1 MPVLGSLN
9 DNKNGFEFL
18 EAIRQGESVHRE
30 YSCLKWRTIDAKLS
44 HRPQTIEEPEM
55 IFGYNTTKLT
65 LRELLF
71 EQSLLVY
78 PLIFML
84 FVLSRLFRFQ
94 LPGSSDIPPTETLD
108 EYYCDREA
116 ISDDLRL
123 ALAATDHEL
132 RDLGFAD
139 CTAISIHD
147 KNSQT
152 RYGSL
157 VYLSPDH
164 KTIAWIRTRRQ
175 PILPANK
182 QYVRVQ
188 LISIGRSGQLI
199 STTSSGRDV
208 LDPPDWS
215 IRYFPRVKLA
225 QLLSKHEQ
233 HLAERSTATELP
245 RVFENV
251 DVAADALAAS
261 HGRWIAFQRTRGFL
275 VEPKR
280 FPGSEFEGGHD
291 DPIVAAVRVME
302 NKKTQWITKLAILVF
317 SIVAFVALGLFQF
330 TWEWMLMILPVLF
343 VHELGHLIA
352 MKIFGYKNVQMFY
365 IPFFGAAVT
374 GRHYNVEG
382 WKKAIVS
389 LAGPVPSIVIGVLI
403 SIVAILTQW
412 GWAEKLALITLMI
425 NGFNLLPFLP
435 LDGGWVAHTTLFS
448 RSRYL
453 DMGYRIF
460 AVLMTFLVVLLLQ
473 TRGMIVV
480 AIGMVIALPAA
491 WKTMLVVDQLRN
503 QPLPEATD
511 NRIPTGAIQQISK
524 MLQDA
529 KLPAANIKQ
538 LASVT
543 VQVYEQL
550 SAKPPSALA
559 SVGLLFTQFASMVLV
574 LLCCLGMFGAKVY
587 RNFAKLRDLERETVL
602 VALDTSK
609 PRIAVGTTPLPQR
622 DLLFWEFQDAETAD
636 QAFDQKKSQGS
647 FSAVQFGAMIIQ
659 SSPSKNELEVGEKEI
674 DIEQLI
680 WPLEAERLSVEDPRL
695 ADIAASPRKSRCFL
709 DELPKVK
716 VRFKDQQSAK
726 KAIDE
731 INITPQ
737 MRFADS
743 MPVPAWYPPNGKYEE
758 RRKLRQLLSVLQ
770 ENREIAPWNEPD
782 PSRDKAGQK
791 NVKIEEIEK
800 DWAKDRK
807 ERSLRKAAWMESQM
821 VTTTGE
827 SLGLLKAYQ
836 KYEAELQSFI
846 EKSELQNATSS
857 DDDEFEKYPKLEDYL
872 SQFKDS
878 LGYLDSNEKNFRLAA
893 YASTHFA
900 STFADDASVTTF
912 LPDEPESDLDSAVAE
927 KIPQAEAETAIQI
940 YLYDSPDPAVAIGG
954 LIAWLKKNGAEE
966 ISLAYTVVKKRTP

>member
-1 MPVLGSLN
+1 
-9 DNKNGFEFL
+9 
-18 EAIRQGESVHRE
+18 
-30 YSCLKWRTIDAKLS
+30 
-44 HRPQTIEEPEM
+44 M

-65 LRELLF
+65 LRELMF
-71 EQSLLVY
+71 EQSFLLY

-108 EYYCDREA
+108 DYYGDREA
-116 ISDDLRL
+116 IDADLRQ
-123 ALAATDHEL
+123 ALSATDHEL
-132 RDLGFAD
+132 SDLGFTD

-175 PILPANK
+175 PILPSNK
-182 QYVRVQ
+182 HYVRVQ
-188 LISIGRSGQLI
+188 LISIGRSGQMI

-208 LDPPDWS
+208 LDPPEWS

-251 DVAADALAAS
+251 DVAGDALAAS

-275 VEPKR
+275 VEPKKA
-280 FPGSEFEGGHD
+280 PGSEFEGGQD
-291 DPIVAAVRVME
+291 DPIVAAVRTME

-374 GRHYNVEG
+374 GRHYNVAG

-389 LAGPVPSIVIGVLI
+389 LAGPVPSIGIGVLI
-403 SIVAILTQW
+403 SIVAIVTQW
-412 GWAEKLALITLMI
+412 GWAEKLAVITLMI

-453 DMGYRIF
+453 DMGYRLF

-480 AIGMVIALPAA
+480 AIGMVIALPVA
-491 WKTMLVVDQLRN
+491 WKTMLVVDQLRD
-503 QPLPEATD
+503 QPLPKATD
-511 NRIPTGAIQQISK
+511 DQIPTGAIQRIAK
-524 MLQDA
+524 MLQEV
-529 KLPAANIKQ
+529 KLPAANVKQ

-543 VQVYEQL
+543 VQVYEQV

-574 LLCCLGMFGAKVY
+574 LLCCLGMFGAKAY
-587 RNFAKLRDLERETVL
+587 RNFAKLRDVKRETVL

-622 DLLFWEFQDAETAD
+622 DLLFWEFEDAEIAG
-636 QAFDQKKSQGS
+636 QAFDQKKAQGT
-647 FSAVQFGAMIIQ
+647 FSAVQFGAVVIQ
-659 SSPSKNELEVGEKEI
+659 SSPSKNELDVGEQEI
-674 DIEQLI
+674 NLNQLI
-680 WPLEAERLSVEDPRL
+680 WPLEAERLSVEDQRL
-695 ADIAASPRKSRCFL
+695 SEVAASPLKSRCFL

-716 VRFKDQQSAK
+716 LRFKDQQAAK
-726 KAIDE
+726 WAIDE
-731 INITPQ
+731 ITMTPQ
-737 MRFADS
+737 MRFGDS
-743 MPVPAWYPPNGKYEE
+743 MPIPAWYPANTKSEE

-770 ENREIAPWNEPD
+770 ENRETAPWDEPVANSD
-782 PSRDKAGQK
+782 NAEKRNA
-791 NVKIEEIEK
+791 NLEEVEK
-800 DWAKDRK
+800 DWAKVRK
-807 ERSLRKAAWMESQM
+807 KRALKKAEWMESQIA
-821 VTTTGE
+821 TSSGE
-827 SLGLLKAYQ
+827 SLELLKAYQ

-846 EKSELQNATSS
+846 ENSELKNANSS
-857 DDDEFEKYPKLEDYL
+857 NDGKFDKYPKLEEHL
-872 SQFKDS
+872 ARFKDS

-893 YASTHFA
+893 YATANFA
-900 STFADDASVTTF
+900 STIADDASVTTF
-912 LPDEPESDLDSAVAE
+912 FPDQPDSDFGSSVAE
-927 KIPQAEAETAIQI
+927 KMPQAEAETTIQI

-966 ISLAYTVVKKRTP
+966 MSFAYTVVKKRKP

>member
-1 MPVLGSLN
+1 
-9 DNKNGFEFL
+9 
-18 EAIRQGESVHRE
+18 
-30 YSCLKWRTIDAKLS
+30 
-44 HRPQTIEEPEM
+44 M

-71 EQSLLVY
+71 EQSFLMY

-84 FVLSRLFRFQ
+84 FALTRLFRFQ
-94 LPGSSDIPPTETLD
+94 LPGSSDIPATETLD
-108 EYYCDREA
+108 DYYCDREEMD
-116 ISDDLRL
+116 SDLRQ

-132 RDLGFAD
+132 RDHGFTD

-157 VYLSPDH
+157 VSLSPDR

-188 LISIGRSGQLI
+188 LISIGRSGQMI
-199 STTSSGRDV
+199 STTSSGRDI

-215 IRYFPRVKLA
+215 IRYFPRVKLT
-225 QLLSKHEQ
+225 QLLNNHEQ

-245 RVFENV
+245 RVFENG
-251 DVAADALAAS
+251 DVASDALAAS
-261 HGRWIAFQRTRGFL
+261 HGHWIAFQRARGFL

-280 FPGSEFEGGHD
+280 VPGSEFEGGHD

-343 VHELGHLIA
+343 VHELGHLVA
-352 MKIFGYKNVQMFY
+352 MKMFGYKNVQMFY
-365 IPFFGAAVT
+365 IPFLGAAVT

-389 LAGPVPSIVIGVLI
+389 LAGPVPSIGIGVLI
-403 SIVAILTQW
+403 SIVAIVTQW
-412 GWAEKLALITLMI
+412 GWAEKLAVITLMI

-473 TRGMIVV
+473 ARGMIVV
-480 AIGMVIALPAA
+480 AIGMAIALPAA
-491 WKTMLVVDQLRN
+491 WKTMLVVDQLRD

-511 NRIPTGAIQQISK
+511 NQIPTGAIQRIAK
-524 MLQDA
+524 MLQEV
-529 KLPAANIKQ
+529 KLPAANVKQ

-574 LLCCLGMFGAKVY
+574 LLCCLGIFGAKAF
-587 RNFAKLRDLERETVL
+587 REFAKLRDVKRETVL

-609 PRIAVGTTPLPQR
+609 PRIAVGTAPLPTR
-622 DLLFWEFQDAETAD
+622 DLLFWEFEDAELAG
-636 QAFDQKKSQGS
+636 QAFDQKKAQGT
-647 FSAVQFGAMIIQ
+647 FSAVQFGAMVIQ
-659 SSPSKNELEVGEKEI
+659 SSPSKNELEVGEQEFSLDQI
-674 DIEQLI
+674 IR
-680 WPLEAERLSVEDPRL
+680 PLEAERLSVEDERL
-695 ADIAASPRKSRCFL
+695 ADTAASPLKSRCFL
-709 DELPKVK
+709 DTLPRVK
-716 VRFKDQQSAK
+716 VRFKDQQTAK
-726 KAIDE
+726 SAIDE

-743 MPVPAWYPPNGKYEE
+743 MPIPAWYPSNNKSEE

-770 ENREIAPWNEPD
+770 ENREIAPW
-782 PSRDKAGQK
+782 DKPNPNIDNAEQK
-791 NVKIEEIEK
+791 NANIEIDQ
-800 DWAKDRK
+800 DWTKVRK
-807 ERSLRKAAWMESQM
+807 ERALRKAEWMESQIAT
-821 VTTTGE
+821 VSGE
-827 SLGLLKAYQ
+827 ALELLKAYQ

-846 EKSELQNATSS
+846 EKSELQNANSS
-857 DDDEFEKYPKLEDYL
+857 IDEEFEKYPKLEEHL
-872 SQFKDS
+872 ARFKDS
-878 LGYLDSNEKNFRLAA
+878 LGYLDSKEKNFRLAA
-893 YASTHFA
+893 YANTHFA
-900 STFADDASVTTF
+900 STYVDDALGTTF
-912 LPDEPESDLDSAVAE
+912 FPEPSDSDFDLPAAE
-927 KIPQAEAETAIQI
+927 KMPQAEAETTIQI

-966 ISLAYTVVKKRTP
+966 MWFVYTIVKKRTP

>member
-1 MPVLGSLN
+1 
-9 DNKNGFEFL
+9 
-18 EAIRQGESVHRE
+18 
-30 YSCLKWRTIDAKLS
+30 
-44 HRPQTIEEPEM
+44 M

-71 EQSLLVY
+71 EQSFLLY

-108 EYYCDREA
+108 EYYCNREA
-116 ISDDLRL
+116 MDADLRQ
-123 ALAATDHEL
+123 ALVATDQEL
-132 RDLGFAD
+132 EALGFKD

-164 KTIAWIRTRRQ
+164 KAIAWIRTRRQ

-188 LISIGRSGQLI
+188 LISIGRSGQMI

-215 IRYFPRVKLA
+215 IRYFPRVKLS

-251 DVAADALAAS
+251 DVASDALAAS
-261 HGRWIAFQRTRGFL
+261 HGRWIAFHRARGFL
-275 VEPKR
+275 VEPKKAA
-280 FPGSEFEGGHD
+280 GSEFEGGQD
-291 DPIVAAVRVME
+291 DPIVAAVRTME

-374 GRHYNVEG
+374 GRHYNVAG

-389 LAGPVPSIVIGVLI
+389 LAGPVPSIGIGVLI
-403 SIVAILTQW
+403 SILAIVTQW
-412 GWAEKLALITLMI
+412 DWAEKLAVITLMI

-473 TRGMIVV
+473 ARGMIVV

-491 WKTMLVVDQLRN
+491 WKTMLVVDQLRG
-503 QPLPEATD
+503 QTLPEATD
-511 NRIPTGAIQQISK
+511 DRIPTGAIQRIAK
-524 MLQDA
+524 MLQEA

-574 LLCCLGMFGAKVY
+574 LVCCLGMFGAKAY
-587 RNFAKLRDLERETVL
+587 RNFAKLRDVKRETVL

-609 PRIAVGTTPLPQR
+609 PRITVGTTPLPQR
-622 DLLFWEFQDAETAD
+622 DLLFWEFENAEIAG
-636 QAFDQKKSQGS
+636 QAFDQKKTQGT
-647 FSAVQFGAMIIQ
+647 FSAVQFGSTIIQ
-659 SSPSKNELEVGEKEI
+659 SSPSKNGLNPGEQEI
-674 DIEQLI
+674 NLNQLI
-680 WPLEAERLSVEDPRL
+680 WPLEAERLRVEDERL
-695 ADIAASPRKSRCFL
+695 ADIAASPLKSRCFL

-716 VRFKDQQSAK
+716 VRFKDQQAAK
-726 KAIDE
+726 SAIDE
-731 INITPQ
+731 INMTPQ

-743 MPVPAWYPPNGKYEE
+743 MPIPAWYPANTKSEE

-770 ENREIAPWNEPD
+770 ETSETAPWDESAPNGDNEGKGNANIGD
-782 PSRDKAGQK
+782 
-791 NVKIEEIEK
+791 IEK
-800 DWAKDRK
+800 DWTKVRK
-807 ERSLRKAAWMESQM
+807 NRALRKAEWMDSQM
-821 VTTTGE
+821 AIESGE
-827 SLGLLKAYQ
+827 SLELLKAYQ
-836 KYEAELQSFI
+836 KYEVELQSFI
-846 EKSELQNATSS
+846 EKSEMQLANSS
-857 DDDEFEKYPKLEDYL
+857 NDDEFDKYPKPEEHLAR
-872 SQFKDS
+872 FKDS
-878 LGYLDSNEKNFRLAA
+878 LGYLDSSEKNFRLAA

-900 STFADDASVTTF
+900 STFADDASAITF
-912 LPDEPESDLDSAVAE
+912 LPDQADSDFDLSVQE
-927 KIPQAEAETAIQI
+927 KMPQAEAETTIQI

-966 ISLAYTVVKKRTP
+966 MSLVYKVVKKRTP